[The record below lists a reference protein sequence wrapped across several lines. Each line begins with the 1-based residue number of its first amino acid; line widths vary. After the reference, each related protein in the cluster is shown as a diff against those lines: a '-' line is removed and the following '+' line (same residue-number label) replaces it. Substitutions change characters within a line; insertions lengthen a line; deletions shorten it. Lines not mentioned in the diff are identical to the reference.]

1 VTTELLR
8 AEDLSGGYGKV
19 AAVRQLN
26 LEVRPGEVVV
36 LLGPNGAG
44 KTTTLLTLSGAL
56 PALGGKIFWK
66 GNEVNHPKLHAMA
79 RNGLALV
86 PGERSIIGR
95 LSTRDNLRLGLGPV
109 EKAVEHFPELG
120 PLMRR
125 RAGLL
130 SGGEQRMLALG
141 RSLAM
146 DPVVLMADELSL
158 GLAPLIVR
166 RLLEVL
172 RKAADN
178 GAGVLLVEQRA
189 REALA
194 IADRALVLRR
204 GSILFEGPAAEVAQ
218 NLGRLESAYFDGQ
231 ELPVDALAHEGNGLT
246 P

>member
-1 VTTELLR
+1 MTTELLR
-8 AEDLSGGYGKV
+8 AAQLSGGYGKV
-19 AAVRQLN
+19 ACVRELN

-44 KTTTLLTLSGAL
+44 KTTTLMTLSGAL

-66 GNEVNHPKLHAMA
+66 GSEVNHPKPHTMA
-79 RNGLALV
+79 KSGMALV

-95 LSTRDNLRLGLGPV
+95 LSTRDNLRLGIGPV

-120 PLMRR
+120 PLLKR

-146 DPVVLMADELSL
+146 DPVMLMADELSL

-166 RLLEVL
+166 RLLGVL
-172 RKAADN
+172 RQAADE

-194 IADRALVLRR
+194 IADRACVLRR
-204 GSILFEGPAAEVAQ
+204 GSILFEGPAAEVAK
-218 NLGRLESAYFDGQ
+218 NLGRLESAYFDGLEQ
-231 ELPVDALAHEGNGLT
+231 PADALAAQGNGQRS
-246 P
+246 